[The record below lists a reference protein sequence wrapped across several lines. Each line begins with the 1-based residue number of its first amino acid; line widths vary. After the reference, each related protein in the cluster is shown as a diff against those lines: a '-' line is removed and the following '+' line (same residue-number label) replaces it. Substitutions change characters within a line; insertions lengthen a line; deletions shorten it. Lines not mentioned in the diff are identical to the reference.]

1 MNTISVEATKPG
13 RAASRLQRVLLF
25 CGIISS
31 ILYVVINIVTPFHFP
46 GYNAASQTVSELSA
60 IDAPSRALWVTL
72 CNFYS
77 ALIILFGCGILLSAN
92 SNRLLKTAAIFILI
106 YGISGFFWPPMHLRE
121 VIAAGG
127 GTFTDKMHIVFA
139 SGTIVLMLLI
149 IGFAAAGLGKQF
161 RLFSILTIIIFSV
174 FGFLTFRESPGIT
187 SGQPTPMIGTWERI
201 NIGMFLLWIVVFA
214 VDLLQLSKD
223 KISN

>member
-1 MNTISVEATKPG
+1 MKSISVQ
-13 RAASRLQRVLLF
+13 AARPRPAINRLQRFLLF

-31 ILYVVINIVTPFHFP
+31 ILYIAINIVTPFYFP
-46 GYNAASQTVSELSA
+46 GYNAASQTISELSA
-60 IDAPSRALWVTL
+60 IDAPSRPLWVTL

-77 ALIILFGCGILLSAN
+77 ILIIAFGCGILMSAN
-92 SNRLLKTAAIFILI
+92 NSRLLRIAAIFLLF

-127 GTFTDKMHIVFA
+127 GTFTDTMHKVFA
-139 SGTIVLMLLI
+139 IGTVILMMLI

-161 RLFSILTIIIFSV
+161 RLFSILTIAIFMV
-174 FGFLTFRESPGIT
+174 FGFLTFRESPGIA

-214 VDLLQLSKD
+214 VDLLQLSGD
-223 KISN
+223 KNAT

>member
-1 MNTISVEATKPG
+1 MKTISVQAAKPM
-13 RAASRLQRVLLF
+13 RAANRLQRILLF

-31 ILYVVINIVTPFHFP
+31 ILYIAINIVTPFYFP
-46 GYNAASQTVSELSA
+46 GYNAASQTISELSA
-60 IDAPSRALWVTL
+60 IDAPSRPLWVTL

-77 ALIILFGCGILLSAN
+77 ILIIAFGCGILMSAN
-92 SNRLLKTAAIFILI
+92 SNRLLSTVGIFILI

-127 GTFTDKMHIVFA
+127 ASFTDTMHKAFA
-139 SGTIVLMLLI
+139 IGTVILMMFI
-149 IGFAAAGLGKQF
+149 IGFAAAALGKQF
-161 RLFSILTIIIFSV
+161 RLFSALTIIIFTV
-174 FGFLTFRESPGIT
+174 FGFLTFRESPGIA

-201 NIGMFLLWIVVFA
+201 NVGMFLLWIVVFA
-214 VDLLQLSKD
+214 VDLLQLSRD